1 MSRKWKDFAAAAAV
15 LLLLPCAAALLGGA
29 ELPGLPREMGGR
41 AGSAGDSGAEG
52 QADSGAESQAGSGP
66 ESQAAGGSTD
76 TGWRIRYAHDG
87 VVESMEPEDYVRGAA
102 FAALPEWA
110 EEELMKA
117 QIVLVRTNLLR
128 SAQE

>member
-52 QADSGAESQAGSGP
+52 QADSGAESQAGSG
-66 ESQAAGGSTD
+66 AAVSYTHLDVYKRQPPG
-76 TGWRIRYAHDG
+76 R
-87 VVESMEPEDYVRGAA
+87 
-102 FAALPEWA
+102 
-110 EEELMKA
+110 
-117 QIVLVRTNLLR
+117 
-128 SAQE
+128 